1 MTPLTKN
8 FWEPRDIRTRR
19 EREERCLKKK
29 KKKSGKVRGWVKWK
43 GGVG

>member
-19 EREERCLKKK
+19 EGEERDKK
-29 KKKSGKVRGWVKWK
+29 KKKSGKVEGWVKWK

>member
-19 EREERCLKKK
+19 EGEERDKKK
-29 KKKSGKVRGWVKWK
+29 KKVERLRG
-43 GGVG
+43 G